1 MPLLTRP
8 GPCPYCDKDPVL
20 IDRCVCVGVET
31 SDGQRYY
38 DCVLFRE
45 WWDAGHAAGARS
57 ERAAQELQESIDRIN
72 AVPWEP
78 PQ

>member
-1 MPLLTRP
+1 MPNDGTKTPLQRP

-45 WWDAGHAAGARS
+45 WWDAGHAAGATKGS
-57 ERAAQELQESIDRIN
+57 TT
-72 AVPWEP
+72 
-78 PQ
+78 